1 MTKSLGLSL
10 GLMCLSPGL
19 SPGPIMSLGL
29 MGMSLGL
36 SPGLIQSYIL
46 YIAKEEGKAGPIL
59 STEGQK
65 PEQEVTQKDSPD
77 ESEDNRLRSPEE
89 IMEKYKNDPFAF
101 KRGSFKLSLEK
112 IEDIRHSWGVEGLT
126 RPLAFTHL

>member
-1 MTKSLGLSL
+1 
-10 GLMCLSPGL
+10 
-19 SPGPIMSLGL
+19 

-77 ESEDNRLRSPEE
+77 EGQQVEISRGNHGEVQKRPICLQERLIQTQS
-89 IMEKYKNDPFAF
+89 
-101 KRGSFKLSLEK
+101 
-112 IEDIRHSWGVEGLT
+112 
-126 RPLAFTHL
+126 